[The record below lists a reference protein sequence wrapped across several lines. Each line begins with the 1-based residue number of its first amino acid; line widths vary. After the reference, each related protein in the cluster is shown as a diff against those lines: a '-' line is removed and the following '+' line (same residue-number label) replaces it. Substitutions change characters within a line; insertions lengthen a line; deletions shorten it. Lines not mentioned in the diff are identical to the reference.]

1 MAFFKPLGT
10 VVSLVIVVGEK
21 IARWRMELKEDIL
34 STLEILRHCFG
45 NAAFMSSLF
54 FFNIKQGQKQKRGFG
69 AKSREKYVLL
79 WVRMFVS
86 VEEIPLSFC
95 ALVLQWEA
103 RGLTVVRVVNKPSYV
118 LPC

>member
-10 VVSLVIVVGEK
+10 VVSLVIVVGDK

-54 FFNIKQGQKQKRGFG
+54 FYLTLNRDRSRRGALG
-69 AKSREKYVLL
+69 PKAGRNVLL

>member
-1 MAFFKPLGT
+1 M
-10 VVSLVIVVGEK
+10 
-21 IARWRMELKEDIL
+21 
-34 STLEILRHCFG
+34 
-45 NAAFMSSLF
+45 
-54 FFNIKQGQKQKRGFG
+54 
-69 AKSREKYVLL
+69 L